1 MSRTRLALAVSAL
14 VFTLACNEKA
24 DDTKKAA
31 PSGAKADTGV
41 AEAGASG
48 TTSTTGTSTSTS
60 GTTTGGAGESE
71 DETEDEETG
80 EPAAPIPDH
89 FDDLGVAVCDQYVK
103 DYLACIDAKIPEAE
117 RETHRRTLADNH
129 ASWAQTMKGGESAA
143 TALSIGCRAA
153 REQAKSA
160 TTNLGCTW

>member
-14 VFTLACNEKA
+14 FVTLACNEKG

-31 PSGAKADTGV
+31 SSQAKADTGA
-41 AEAGASG
+41 AEAGAS
-48 TTSTTGTSTSTS
+48 TTGTTGTSTSTT

-71 DETEDEETG
+71 SEDEDEETG

-103 DYLACIDAKIPEAE
+103 DYLACIDANIPEAE

-129 ASWAQTMKGGESAA
+129 ASWVQTMKGGESAA

-160 TTNLGCTW
+160 TTKLGCTW

>member
-14 VFTLACNEKA
+14 CFALACNEKA

-31 PSGAKADTGV
+31 PSEAKADTGT

-48 TTSTTGTSTSTS
+48 TTSTTGTGTSTS
-60 GTTTGGAGESE
+60 TTTGGASE
-71 DETEDEETG
+71 DGTEDEETD

-117 RETHRRTLADNH
+117 RESHRRTLADNH

-160 TTNLGCTW
+160 TTNLGCSW